1 MPTRNII
8 FVAFQDQP
16 NLGIGYMASL
26 LEQDGFNVEVL
37 DFRSGHEAIL
47 ERVQQLDPL
56 IIGLSIIFQY
66 YTPEYADLVA
76 YLREHNANCLICAG
90 GHYPSLEYEATLQA
104 MPGLDCI
111 VRFEGEYT
119 LLEIARRLVLGEDW
133 KDVESIA
140 YARHDEIITTPLRP
154 LIAHLDDL
162 LFPKRWTYTYQCL
175 GIQATSLLASRG
187 CPRACTFCSIR
198 RFYSIPSGGPRRTR
212 SPENVIEEMQQLYD
226 EHGVRIFL
234 FQDDDFSLMSKRDRQ
249 WTWRFL
255 DCLSQSGMAGNI
267 IWKISCRSD
276 EVEPEIFS
284 ALRDG
289 GLYMVYLGI
298 ESGNEAGLKTLNK
311 HITVQQ
317 NLKAVEILKGLG
329 LRFDFG
335 FMLFDPSST
344 IDSVLENT
352 RFLKEICGDG
362 SATASFGKT
371 LPYSGTD
378 LEEQMRQE
386 GRLRGDVRYPDYSFL
401 DHQTET
407 WFNYLC
413 EVFYPWVFG
422 DHSLQAQLRW
432 AIFEQ
437 DVLDRYYP
445 QAPGLQA
452 HKERLAFLI
461 HWYNEIYCRI
471 VEDSA
476 DYFRSPYTKDTRA
489 LASIRSAAEQQREW
503 IEKELA
509 LERQAFFTEA
519 RFPLELVVG
528 KIDELV

>member
-1 MPTRNII
+1 MNIVLI
-8 FVAFQDQP
+8 AFQDQP
-16 NLGIGYMASL
+16 NLGIGYIAGV
-26 LEQDGFNVEVL
+26 LEREGFAVEVL
-37 DFRSGHEAIL
+37 DFRSGNQPIL

-66 YTPEYADLVA
+66 YTPEYAELVA
-76 YLREHNANCLICAG
+76 FLRDHGVNCLICAG

-119 LLEIARRLVLGEDW
+119 LLEIAHRLYQGKDW
-133 KDVESIA
+133 RDVQSIA
-140 YARHDEIITTPLRP
+140 YTYQDEIVATPLRS

-162 LFPKRWTYTYQCL
+162 PFPKRWAYTYQCL
-175 GIQATSLLASRG
+175 GVQATSLLASRG

-198 RFYSIPSGGPRRTR
+198 RFYSIPKGGPRRTR
-212 SPENVIEEMQQLYD
+212 SPENVIAEMLQLYN

-234 FQDDDFSLMSKRDRQ
+234 FQDDDFSLMSKRDRE
-249 WTWRFL
+249 WTWQFL
-255 DCLSQSGMAGNI
+255 ECLSRSEMAGHI
-267 IWKISCRSD
+267 LWKISCRSD
-276 EVEPEIFS
+276 EVEAEIFS

-298 ESGNEAGLKTLNK
+298 ESGNEVGLKTLNK
-311 HITVQQ
+311 HITVEQ
-317 NLKAVEILKGLG
+317 NFKAVATLKSLG
-329 LRFDFG
+329 LRYDFG

-344 IDSVLENT
+344 VDRVLENA

-378 LEEQMRQE
+378 LEKQMRQE

-401 DHQTET
+401 DPQTET

-422 DHSLQAQLRW
+422 EHSLQAQLRW
-432 AIFEQ
+432 ALFEQ
-437 DVLDRYYP
+437 DVVDRFY
-445 QAPGLQA
+445 QQVPGIQA
-452 HKERLAFLI
+452 HKDRLTFLT

-471 VEDSA
+471 VEESA
-476 DYFRSPYTKDTRA
+476 GYFRSDYVEDTRG
-489 LASIRSAAEQQREW
+489 LMSIRSAAEQQREW

-528 KIDELV
+528 SVEDMLE